1 MPASHKIGTP
11 PLESGD
17 RLTRQEFERRYT
29 VASDIR
35 KAELIEGVVYVAS
48 PVRAKRHGRPHGAI
62 MAWLGAYWIL
72 VIFQGRRTLLVGFD
86 IAVTV
91 L

>member
-1 MPASHKIGTP
+1 MSASPKTGIP

-29 VASDIR
+29 AVSDIR

-48 PVRAKRHGRPHGAI
+48 PVRANRHGRPHGAI
-62 MAWLGAYWIL
+62 MA
-72 VIFQGRRTLLVGFD
+72 
-86 IAVTV
+86 
-91 L
+91 